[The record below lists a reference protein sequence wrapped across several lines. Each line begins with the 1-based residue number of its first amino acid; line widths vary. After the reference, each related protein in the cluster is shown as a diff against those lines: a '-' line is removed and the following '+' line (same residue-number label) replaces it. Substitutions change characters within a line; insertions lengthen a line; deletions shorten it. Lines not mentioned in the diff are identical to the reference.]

1 MWRRSSETSNKTL
14 VNRIPRGDPARGLK
28 RGDLLKSIPSLPK
41 RVERHFN
48 RQAERIGNGIMGR
61 KKESLQHALLARV
74 LPEIENNA
82 TGRSYKKH
90 IKSFVRWA
98 KENGHKRP
106 EDITKDVIQEYEE
119 YLEKDPR
126 QYSAATIHSYITP
139 VCRAA
144 GVSMGLIRKPRRTAG
159 TITRGRDYDAAGLPL
174 AQNARGR
181 KEEDN
186 PKFARLMTLQKAVG
200 IRRAELGR
208 LYGADLVSEGESLF
222 VRVRKGKGGKSQ
234 LQYILPKDRKAVLE
248 VFDGV
253 APDQKVFSRDEMS
266 NKINLHGIRAQ
277 HGRECYQHYLS
288 IITARPEAADRL
300 RATLLQRW
308 DKGHERLRESDP
320 RAWERQRRRFIK
332 DCDDRPYLIRGENLR
347 KAQALGLPD
356 TYNRL
361 ALMCVSVFHLSH
373 WRLDVTVVNYML

>member
-1 MWRRSSETSNKTL
+1 
-14 VNRIPRGDPARGLK
+14 
-28 RGDLLKSIPSLPK
+28 
-41 RVERHFN
+41 
-48 RQAERIGNGIMGR
+48 MGR
-61 KKESLQHALLARV
+61 KKESLQHALLTRV
-74 LPEIENNA
+74 LPEINNNA

-90 IKSFVRWA
+90 IKSFARWA
-98 KENGHKRP
+98 KAQGHSRP
-106 EDITKDVIQEYEE
+106 EDITREVIQKYEE
-119 YLEKDPR
+119 HLEADPK
-126 QYSAATIHSYITP
+126 QYSSAPIHSYLTP

-144 GVSMGLIRKPRRTAG
+144 GVNMALIRKPRRTAG
-159 TITRGRDYDAAGLPL
+159 TITRGRDLDAAGRPL
-174 AQNARGR
+174 VQNARGR
-181 KEEDN
+181 REEND
-186 PKFARLMTLQKAVG
+186 PKNARLVTLQKAVG

-208 LYGADLVSEGESLF
+208 LYGADLVAEGGSLYD
-222 VRVRKGKGGKSQ
+222 RVRKGKGGKEQ

-248 VFDGV
+248 VFDGI
-253 APDQKVFSRDEMS
+253 AADQRVFSGEEMS
-266 NKINLHGIRAQ
+266 NHINLHGLRAA

-320 RAWERQRRRFIK
+320 HAWERQRRRFIK

>member
-1 MWRRSSETSNKTL
+1 
-14 VNRIPRGDPARGLK
+14 
-28 RGDLLKSIPSLPK
+28 
-41 RVERHFN
+41 
-48 RQAERIGNGIMGR
+48 MGR
-61 KKESLQHALLARV
+61 KKESLQHALIMRV
-74 LPEIENNA
+74 LPEIDNNT

-90 IKSFVRWA
+90 IKSFSRWA
-98 KENGHKRP
+98 KKRGYTRP
-106 EDITKDVIQEYEE
+106 EDITREVIQEYEE
-119 YLEKDPR
+119 NLEADPKH
-126 QYSAATIHSYITP
+126 YSAATIHSYLTP

-144 GVSMGLIRKPRRTAG
+144 GVNMSLIRKPRRTAG
-159 TITRGRDYDAAGLPL
+159 TITRGRDLDVAGQPL

-186 PKFARLMTLQKAVG
+186 PKFARLVALQGAVG

-208 LYGADLVSEGESLF
+208 LCGADLVSDGGSIY
-222 VRVRKGKGGKSQ
+222 VRVRKGKGGKEQ
-234 LQYILPKDRKAVLE
+234 LQYILPKDRPVVQA
-248 VFDGV
+248 VFDGI
-253 APDQKVFSRDEMS
+253 AADQRVFSGEEMS
-266 NKINLHGIRAQ
+266 NHINLHGLRAA

-288 IITARPEAADRL
+288 IITARPEAAGRL